1 MTLKDLRIKSG
12 LKQQKIYEELGIS
25 RSGLYF
31 IEIGKTK
38 PDKLKIERLSSIYNC
53 SEKEILEAWGGKNE

>member
-1 MTLKDLRIKSG
+1 MTLKDLRLKSG
-12 LKQQKIYEELGIS
+12 LKQQKIFEELGIS

-53 SEKEILEAWGGKNE
+53 SEKEILEAWEAR